1 MKLLTTIAA
10 VLISIS
16 AFSQDYIEYDKGT
29 FTQNGEQLSME
40 QIYDLTLSYNT
51 GIGDFRRGNR
61 FDRLHKNGNLRSNM
75 NGLYFLGGTASGVVG
90 VGSLSIAG
98 LLYLIGEDALGRPA
112 TAIGAVFCVV
122 SYTAFLSKVSK
133 EMCLPKRD
141 EQFKK
146 VADKINQA
154 IAAGGPSAQQPNQFR
169 GAVIIKTSN

>member
-16 AFSQDYIEYDKGT
+16 AYSQDLIEYDKGT

-40 QIYDLTLSYNT
+40 QIYDLTISYNT

-61 FDRLHKNGNLRSNM
+61 FDRLHKNGNLRSNI

-90 VGSLSIAG
+90 VISLGSAYW
-98 LLYLIGEDALGRPA
+98 LYSLGEDFAGRQATALG
-112 TAIGAVFCVV
+112 TGLCVV
-122 SYTAFLSKVSK
+122 SYKAFSRKASSP
-133 EMCLPKRD
+133 EGCLKRRD
-141 EQFKK
+141 KKFNK

-154 IAAGGPSAQQPNQFR
+154 IHDSNQ
-169 GAVIIKTSN
+169 